1 MNWVQGGAGVVVGVV
16 GARAIPQMIL
26 GASNTGPMGY
36 VANAVAAVGLG
47 WLTHMV
53 FPRNQVLVTAVI
65 AGGFAGLI
73 SRIISDKTPFGA
85 QLSLSGG
92 LGDWGLGL
100 YQKSNYPYPP
110 HLVNGRGPNS
120 SVFTWGDGSQSFVG
134 SAPATIAGGGTDST
148 GAC

>member
-1 MNWVQGGAGVVVGVV
+1 
-16 GARAIPQMIL
+16 MIL
-26 GASNTGPMGY
+26 GASNTGYMGY
-36 VANAVAAVGLG
+36 IANAVAAVGLG

-53 FPRNQVLVTAVI
+53 FPRNQVLVTSVI

-73 SRIISDKTPFGA
+73 SRIIADQTPFGA

-110 HLVNGRGPNS
+110 RVQGARGPAS
-120 SVFTWGDGSQSFVG
+120 SNFTWGDGSQG
-134 SAPATIAGGGTDST
+134 MPAATIMSGGTDST
-148 GAC
+148 SAC